1 MKKQQSIYYI
11 YETIVEKYN
20 DNFINNFP
28 KIANHISD
36 FINKRSDVLSTRN
49 LGKHLMY
56 TQTIENDF
64 FECCGIDRDDIVKIV
79 HDSEH
84 RAPYND
90 ALNPLYN
97 LLMVMISYYYGIRE
111 NLKNIYGTKLEP
123 WKFIRMYLALKIYSM
138 AQRYIFNHECR
149 EDVMDYVLNHMNS
162 KWEIVKCKNIYEFIE
177 KCAET
182 NNNYTDSVD
191 WDHLRDI
198 DVYKYCDYMRS
209 RMKDRLKKVFRLVDQ
224 AIKEG
229 KTMKTEDIQA
239 TNEEGKKY
247 FTVTSNISNTIEI
260 YCKKIVQSF
269 IQDGDVKQNL
279 IEIACKRVGKISVQ
293 KTAMVVNS
301 IRKSN
306 DSESLMKIMIDIVS
320 YWVISLKK
328 DVNTVHS
335 IGFIKQCSSAYS
347 ISNTYDIFIL
357 DLKQVL
363 NDIICKYSS
372 EYINTEKKTTLNPFK
387 QAVFLYII
395 FYISSLN

>member
-1 MKKQQSIYYI
+1 MKTQQSIYYI
-11 YETIVEKYN
+11 YETISSKYGE
-20 DNFINNFP
+20 NFIKNFP

-36 FINKRSDVLSTRN
+36 YINKRSDVLSTRN

-56 TQTIENDF
+56 TQTIENNF

-84 RAPYND
+84 RAQFND

-97 LLMVMISYYYGIRE
+97 LLMVMISFYYIHRE
-111 NLKNIYGTKLEP
+111 QLINLYGTKVEAY
-123 WKFIRMYLALKIYSM
+123 KFIRMYLALKIYSM
-138 AQRYIFNHECR
+138 AQRYIFKHECR
-149 EDVMDYVLNHMNS
+149 EDVMDYVLNHMNA
-162 KWEIVKCKNIYEFIE
+162 KWEIVKCKNIYEFID

-182 NNNYTDSVD
+182 NNNYTDNVN
-191 WDHLRDI
+191 WEKMRDI

-209 RMKDRLKKVFRLVDQ
+209 RMKDRIKKVFRLVDQ
-224 AIKEG
+224 AMKEG

-239 TNEEGKKY
+239 TNDEGKKF
-247 FTVTSNISNTIEI
+247 FTVTSSISNTIEI

-269 IQDGDVKQNL
+269 IQDGEVKQNL
-279 IEIACKRVGKISVQ
+279 IEIACKKVGKVSVQ
-293 KTAMVVNS
+293 KCTMVINS
-301 IRKSN
+301 IRRSN
-306 DSESLMKIMIDIVS
+306 DSEMLMKIMVDIVS

-328 DVNTVHS
+328 DVNSIHS
-335 IGFIKQCSSAYS
+335 IDFIKQCSSAYS
-347 ISNTYDIFIL
+347 ISNTYDIFII

-387 QAVFLYII
+387 QAVFLYIV